1 MHSMRMDGMSSESM
15 EMNDGD
21 MQDVVVD
28 DTELSP
34 RSSSTM
40 QPDLDLEELIPTNK
54 LELPIETC
62 THCMSDSGLRNA
74 PI

>member
-28 DTELSP
+28 DTEVSP
-34 RSSSTM
+34 RSIIDDATGRST
-40 QPDLDLEELIPTNK
+40 
-54 LELPIETC
+54 
-62 THCMSDSGLRNA
+62 
-74 PI
+74 